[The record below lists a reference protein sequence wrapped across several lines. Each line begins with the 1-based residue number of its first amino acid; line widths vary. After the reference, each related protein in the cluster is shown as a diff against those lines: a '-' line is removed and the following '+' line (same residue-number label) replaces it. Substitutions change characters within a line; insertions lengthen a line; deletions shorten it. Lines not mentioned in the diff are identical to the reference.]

1 MELASLRTFV
11 AIADTG
17 SVTAAAQR
25 LRIAQPSLSRQLRR
39 FEREL
44 GLTLF
49 DRTERRLVLSAAGHR
64 FLPIARDLV
73 TRAEL
78 AREAAAS
85 LREGALSA
93 VVISTPGTTL
103 TDVIA
108 PFLATWG
115 PDDPVAQVWE
125 ELPSEI
131 YGALARGA
139 DLAVGTDPPPA
150 HLAHVAVAT
159 LPVWA
164 YVTAAD
170 PWAARGSVS
179 LAELIGRNLLVL
191 GAPQHARTA
200 LDRALAGARLAMD
213 HAIEF
218 GTPEVAQAV
227 AAAGR
232 GVAVL
237 SDDPRF
243 DLVPVG
249 IDLAPGALVID
260 LYAAWPASHHAAA
273 TIRGLAGR
281 LRTFSRQRYGITT
294 PASSASPTE
303 TAQHHS

>member
-1 MELASLRTFV
+1 MDLAALRTFV
-11 AIADTG
+11 TIADAG

-49 DRTERRLVLSAAGHR
+49 DRFERRLVLSAAGHR
-64 FLPIARDLV
+64 FLPVARDLV

-78 AREAAAS
+78 AHQAAAS
-85 LREGALSA
+85 LREGALST

-115 PDDPVAQVWE
+115 PDDPVAQVWA
-125 ELPSEI
+125 ELPARI
-131 YGALARGA
+131 YGSLTRGA

-170 PWAARGSVS
+170 PWAGRASVT
-179 LAELIGRNLLVL
+179 LAELVGRHLLVL

-200 LDRALAGARLAMD
+200 LDRALADARLAMD

-249 IDLAPGALVID
+249 IDRGPGPLVID
-260 LYAAWPASHHAAA
+260 LYAAWPAGHHAAG
-273 TIRGLAGR
+273 TIRALAGR
-281 LRTFSRQRYGITT
+281 LRAFSRQRYGL
-294 PASSASPTE
+294 PAN
-303 TAQHHS
+303 